1 MYGSEKN
8 RLDLYVTIQYS
19 LFVLKEWGLYS
30 VEWDPGVEIS
40 SVKCEGGSTEG
51 GNNGAWCGANWRVQ
65 SISLGWKFGGVGI

>member
-19 LFVLKEWGLYS
+19 LFVLREWGLYS

-40 SVKCEGGSTEG
+40 SVKCEDGNTEG
-51 GNNGAWCGANWRVQ
+51 GNNGCCTG
-65 SISLGWKFGGVGI
+65 S